1 MRLTLLE
8 FPSLLGGNGDFTSWL
23 VFILIILFV
32 VGVLTFVFRFMQ
44 QEE

>member
-23 VFILIILFV
+23 VLILILLLV
-32 VGVLTFVFRFMQ
+32 VAVLTFVFRFMSR
-44 QEE
+44 E